1 MRILDR
7 QRYWNF
13 FKAYAVCFVTF
24 IGLYIVIDAFANI
37 DEFAKRAKGL
47 QLLMVMGRY
56 YLIRSSQ
63 IYDRLF
69 GVITMM
75 AAIFTVTWM
84 QRSNELIAMLAAGI
98 GTKRV
103 IRPVIVGAV
112 LVNGLAVANQE
123 CILPRFGDELL
134 KNPDDDGSKLL
145 PAYSRYDARDV
156 LIHGKDGDRNAR
168 SITDFFADI
177 PPALIGT
184 RGDLRAKLGRYI
196 PDDDPRAP
204 LKGGWLLWG
213 VDLSQF
219 DGLDLTDVLE
229 RLKVAGQPEPVPP
242 EGVDPAAQALKP
254 KVPVVELS
262 QAEIG
267 RLPGPIGSP
276 ETVAALLQTPVY
288 FFRTNVSF
296 AAITR
301 NRSQWYFFAT
311 TPTLIDALGDPTNK
325 PERLDIAIFL
335 HARLLRP
342 FLSLALLLMS
352 LPLVLGGDGRNMFIN
367 LGLSLGNSALFYAT
381 CFLAQY
387 LASNFVFS
395 PELAA
400 WAPLVAFATY
410 ASSRWDSIRT

>member
-13 FKAYAVCFVTF
+13 FKAYFICFVTF

-37 DEFAKRAKGL
+37 DEFAKRAKGW
-47 QLLMVMGRY
+47 QLLLVMGRY

-156 LIHGKDGDRNAR
+156 LIHGKDGDRNTRA
-168 SITDFFADI
+168 ITDFFADV
-177 PPALIGT
+177 PPSLIGT

-196 PDDDPRAP
+196 PDDDPTAP

-229 RLKVAGQPEPVPP
+229 RLKVAGQPDPAPP
-242 EGVDPAAQALKP
+242 EGADPVALARRP
-254 KVPVVELS
+254 KVPVVELTVD
-262 QAEIG
+262 EIV

-276 ETVAALLQTPVY
+276 ETVAALVQAPAY

-342 FLSLALLLMS
+342 FLSLALLMMS

-387 LASNFVFS
+387 LAGNFVFS
-395 PELAA
+395 PEFAA
-400 WAPLVAFATY
+400 WAPLVAFATN
-410 ASSRWDSIRT
+410 ASARWDSIRT